1 MMRVMKLILITAF
14 STIVIGCSD
23 TSKSETATVTTTT
36 NEETTVAMVID
47 AKPQACTNAWYAK
60 IDSQLIT
67 GDGQGHGP
75 DLGSLEWRSVI
86 EFKLGI
92 RGDSNVPAR
101 NSALWCDYINRLS
114 TAR

>member
-1 MMRVMKLILITAF
+1 MMRVIKLILITAF

-23 TSKSETATVTTTT
+23 TSKSEMGTVTEDTILAAT
-36 NEETTVAMVID
+36 EVVHD
-47 AKPQACTNAWYAK
+47 VKPQACTHAWYSE

-75 DLGSLEWRSVI
+75 DLGSLEWRSAI

-114 TAR
+114 TVR